1 MITVEEARKM
11 MNFDYEEA
19 LKYHENAIDTKIK
32 IAAKEDGRHSISY
45 NSSSKSMNAELANR
59 YRKVG
64 FTVTEYVSPF
74 YEIKIEW

>member
-1 MITVEEARKM
+1 MITIEEVRKM
-11 MNFDYEEA
+11 MDFDYEEA
-19 LKYHENAIDTKIK
+19 LKYHENAIDTKIE
-32 IAAKEDGRHSISY
+32 IAAKDGRHSISY

-59 YRKVG
+59 YRKAG

>member
-1 MITVEEARKM
+1 MITIEEVRKM

-19 LKYHENAIDTKIK
+19 LKYHENAIDTKIE
-32 IAAKEDGRHSISY
+32 IAAKDGRHFISY

-59 YRKVG
+59 YRKAG

>member
-1 MITVEEARKM
+1 MNWETAMTYCVETFGVQADLEDR
-11 MNFDYEEA
+11 FFICPECGEPIYEEDW
-19 LKYHENAIDTKIK
+19 E
-32 IAAKEDGRHSISY
+32 GY

>member
-11 MNFDYEEA
+11 MNFDYEEV
-19 LKYHENAIDTKIK
+19 LKYHENAIDTKIE
-32 IAAKEDGRHSISY
+32 IAAKDGRHSISY

>member
-1 MITVEEARKM
+1 M
-11 MNFDYEEA
+11 
-19 LKYHENAIDTKIK
+19 LKYHENAIDTKIE
-32 IAAKEDGRHSISY
+32 IAAKDGRHSISY

>member
-11 MNFDYEEA
+11 MDFDYEEA
-19 LKYHENAIDTKIK
+19 LTYHENAIDAKIE
-32 IAAKEDGRHSISY
+32 IVAKEGRHSISY
-45 NSSSKSMNAELANR
+45 NSSSKTMNAELANR
-59 YRKVG
+59 YRKAG

>member
-11 MNFDYEEA
+11 MNFDYEEV
-19 LKYHENAIDTKIK
+19 LKQYEQIIDIK
-32 IAAKEDGRHSISY
+32 IENTAKAGLYSISY
-45 NSSSKSMNAELANR
+45 NSCSESINAELANR
-59 YRKVG
+59 YRKAG